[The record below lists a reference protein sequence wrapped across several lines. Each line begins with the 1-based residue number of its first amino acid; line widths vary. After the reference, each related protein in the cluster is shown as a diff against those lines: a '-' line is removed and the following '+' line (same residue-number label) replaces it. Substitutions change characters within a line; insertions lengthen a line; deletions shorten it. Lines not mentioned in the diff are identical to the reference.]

1 MEILVLGCG
10 VSGLTTALTLLDI
23 GHTPR
28 IWARD
33 LPPNTTSNVAAAVWY
48 PYRAF
53 PEEKVT
59 AWGATAYERFAELA
73 KTPETGVI
81 MREAFDL
88 RGEEAPDPWW
98 IAAVPDVRRA
108 TSDEVPPGYGDALVL
123 NAPVID
129 TSIYLNY
136 LLAQFRARG
145 GQIEQRAVASLNE
158 ALASCPVVINCT
170 GLGARE
176 VAGDTEVHASRGQV
190 IRIKANG
197 FDRALLDNYGPNHVA
212 YIVPRVSD
220 IVLGGTDVEGDERLA
235 VDESLNP
242 GILSRC
248 ATMVKHYDPAFAGSL
263 RTLLGDSTADA
274 PPAEIVS
281 VACGLRPVRPT
292 VRLEREE
299 MGPGRVVIH
308 NYGHGGAGVT
318 LSWGCAAEV
327 AALLP

>member
-10 VSGLTTALTLLDI
+10 VSGLTTALTLLDA
-23 GHTPR
+23 GHAPR

-59 AWGATAYERFAELA
+59 AWGAAAYERFVALA
-73 KTPETGVI
+73 QTPETGVVV
-81 MREAFDL
+81 RETFDL

-108 TSDEVPPGYGDALVL
+108 APEELPAGYGNGLVL

-129 TSIYLNY
+129 TSVYLDY

-145 GQIEQRAVASLNE
+145 GQIEQRAVASLDE
-158 ALASCPVVINCT
+158 ALAESPVVINCT

-176 VAGDTEVHASRGQV
+176 VAGDTDIHASRGQV

-197 FDRALLDNYGPNHVA
+197 FERALLDNYGPNHVA
-212 YIVPRVSD
+212 YIVPRVAD
-220 IVLGGTDVEGDERLA
+220 IVLGGTDVEGDERLE
-235 VDESLNP
+235 VDDTLNP
-242 GILSRC
+242 GILERC
-248 ATMVKHYDPAFAGSL
+248 AAMVERYDLEFAASL
-263 RTLLGDSTADA
+263 RALRARLLAGEASDA
-274 PPAEIVS
+274 IVS
-281 VACGLRPVRPT
+281 VACGLRPVRST

-299 MGPGRVVIH
+299 LGDGRVVIH

-327 AALLP
+327 AALLA